1 MLFRSLLKDKSKSK
15 NDLALIR
22 FVIKQFGHRPRN
34 VELYRQALTHKSV
47 LDKDSG
53 LESNERMEFL
63 GDAILDSVV
72 AEFLYLKFP
81 DTDEGNLTKLK
92 SKIVSRQALADI
104 GAKVGI
110 IDHLKFKNNRS
121 LKISTLEG
129 NAIEAI
135 IGAIFLDSDYETV
148 RKIVTK
154 HIFRLHLDLTE
165 LLENEIDFKSK
176 LFIWAQKNKLAL
188 DFKVVKEE
196 NKGGSWNYEVNV
208 VVNNQVFGSG
218 KGSSKKQAEQEAAQE
233 TLKLMGEV

>member
-1 MLFRSLLKDKSKSK
+1 MFKGKSKSK

-34 VELYRQALTHKSV
+34 IELYRQALTHKSV
-47 LDKDSG
+47 LDKDSA

-81 DTDEGNLTKLK
+81 DTDEGYLTKLK

-104 GAKVGI
+104 GAKVRI

-121 LKISTLEG
+121 LKLSTLEG

-148 RKIVTK
+148 KKIVTK

-176 LFIWAQKNKLAL
+176 LFIWAQKNKLTL

-196 NKGGSWNYEVNV
+196 NHGGNWYYEVNV
-208 VVNNQVFGSG
+208 VVNKQVFGSG